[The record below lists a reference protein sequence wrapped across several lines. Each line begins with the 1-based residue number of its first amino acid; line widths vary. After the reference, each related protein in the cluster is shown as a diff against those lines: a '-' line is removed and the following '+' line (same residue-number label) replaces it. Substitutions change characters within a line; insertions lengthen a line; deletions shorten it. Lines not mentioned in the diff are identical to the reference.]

1 MEKFHKQNS
10 MKKPSHPGEILQ
22 SLYLEPLL
30 LSVSEAAMGLNVTQN
45 TLAQLINGNS
55 SVTPDM
61 ALRLSE
67 AFNTTPQLWLNLQQ
81 NFDLYQEE
89 IKEKD
94 YEIQHFWSGREGEF

>member
-1 MEKFHKQNS
+1 MENLQNQKS
-10 MKKPSHPGEILQ
+10 MKKPSHPGEVLQ

-30 LSVSEAAMGLNVTQN
+30 LSVSKVAIGLNVKQD
-45 TLAQLINGNS
+45 TLQELINGDLDI
-55 SVTPDM
+55 TPDM

-89 IKEKD
+89 IKERD
-94 YEIQHFWSGREGEF
+94 FEIQHFWSGFEG